1 MIRGSLQRR
10 LLWVVLI
17 AAIPAFIAHIA
28 FQIYLDQDTAS
39 IHTATDTQD
48 VAAAAMPLLKSM
60 LIIGDLAAVQET
72 LDEVMS
78 HGQFRTLRILDSNAR
93 DVLSDGRSLS
103 AAKVEKAPAW
113 FVDLL
118 DVRFQEQR
126 FPIDAGGST
135 YGILVAEPSSL
146 FLIDDL
152 WERLWAAAAIWLIT
166 LMVFFALLR
175 ATLRRSLKPLEELAD
190 TARHLGEGNLD
201 CRAPVS
207 DVPELAQ
214 TAKAFNQMAEQLSD
228 AKNILEEK
236 VWQATIEL
244 QSLIVRIPVG
254 VFKLR
259 MRQDGS
265 MRFDYV
271 SPRWCEILDLRD
283 DEVYADPTIVLACI
297 HPDEREA
304 FDQLQVGANRSLT
317 RFEWEGRLC
326 EGKRIR
332 WLHMESEPTQLDNG
346 DVLWQGIQY
355 DITANKERE
364 FELDRIAH
372 YDALTGIPNRIL
384 FADRLQQA
392 LALAKRTGTSIA
404 VCYLDLDGFKPVND
418 RHGHNAGDTLLVEIA
433 RRLHVS
439 VRSVDT
445 VARIGGDEFVMLLV
459 DITGTEECAVTL
471 DRVLS
476 SIQEPV
482 SIGPSNVS
490 VSASIGV
497 AIYPQDAVESDLL
510 LRLADQAMYS
520 AKQQGRSKCV
530 FSSNV
535 KDGIS

>member
-10 LLWVVLI
+10 LLWVVLV
-17 AAIPAFIAHIA
+17 AAIPAFVAHIA

-39 IHTATDTQD
+39 KHTATDTQD

-72 LDEVMS
+72 LDEIIS
-78 HGQFRTLRILDSNAR
+78 HGQFRTLRILDPDTQ
-93 DVLSDGRSLS
+93 DVLADGRLLSLGR
-103 AAKVEKAPAW
+103 AEKSPAW
-113 FVDLL
+113 LVELL
-118 DVRFQEQR
+118 DIRFQEQR
-126 FPIDAGGST
+126 FTIDAGGST

-152 WERLWAAAAIWLIT
+152 WERFWAAVAIWLVT
-166 LMVFFALLR
+166 LVVFFALLR
-175 ATLRRSLKPLEELAD
+175 ATLRRSLKPLEELAE
-190 TARHLGEGNLD
+190 TARHLGEGDLD

-207 DVPELAQ
+207 EVPELAQ

-228 AKNILEEK
+228 AQSVLEQK
-236 VWQATIEL
+236 VRQATNEL
-244 QSLIVRIPVG
+244 QSLIARIPVG

-259 MRQDGS
+259 MHPGGNL
-265 MRFDYV
+265 RFDYI
-271 SPRWCEILDLRD
+271 SPRFCEILELSAE
-283 DEVYADPTIVLACI
+283 EVYSDPMNVLGCI

-304 FDQLQVGANRSLT
+304 FIRISKQADASLT

-332 WLHMESEPTQLDNG
+332 WLHIESEPTRLEND
-346 DVLWQGIQY
+346 DVLWEGIQY
-355 DITANKERE
+355 DISANKERE

-384 FADRLQQA
+384 FADRMQHA
-392 LALAKRTGTSIA
+392 LSLAKRSGTSIA

-418 RHGHNAGDTLLVEIA
+418 QHGHEAGDTLLIEIA
-433 RRLHVS
+433 RRLHAA

-445 VARIGGDEFVMLLV
+445 VARIGGDEFVILLV
-459 DITGTEECAVTL
+459 GIASQQECEATL
-471 DRVLS
+471 DRILS

-482 SIGPSNVS
+482 FIGPSSVS

-497 AIYPQDAVESDLL
+497 AIYPHDAVESDLL
-510 LRLADQAMYS
+510 LRHADQAMYS
-520 AKQQGRSKCV
+520 AKLQGRSKCI
-530 FSSNV
+530 FSCNIR
-535 KDGIS
+535 DGAG